1 MSGGSWFNKNVIIL
15 EVNNSSS
22 THVDNRQKDNLIL
35 GNSPTDGLDDT
46 TLTAK
51 AEYSISLDEQ
61 QNKFW

>member
-61 QNKFW
+61 QNKF

>member
-15 EVNNSSS
+15 EDNNSSS

-35 GNSPTDGLDDT
+35 GNSPADGLDDT
-46 TLTAK
+46 TLTEK

-61 QNKFW
+61 QNKF

>member
-22 THVDNRQKDNLIL
+22 THVDNRQNDNLIL
-35 GNSPTDGLDDT
+35 GNGLADGLDDT
-46 TLTAK
+46 ALTAK

-61 QNKFW
+61 QNKI